1 MQPAVI
7 AGFVR
12 SPFDHARTG
21 ALATIR
27 SDDLAASVIIE
38 LASRS
43 GVDPASLDDVVLGCA
58 RPEGAQGNNI
68 ARVAGLLA
76 RLPVEVGGVT
86 ISRLGASSMSA
97 IAFAAGQIALGAGA
111 AYVCGGVETATEP
124 LCVDLGGAPNP
135 RVLEAY
141 TAIGETAENIAARY
155 GVSRGEQDRYALSS
169 QMKAAAAQAGGRLA
183 EEIVAVRT
191 RLGPISEDGCLQP
204 QTSLASLAALAPR
217 FRADGSVTSGTI
229 APLADGAAATL
240 LTSADFAQSNGL
252 LALARIRAIAVAG
265 CPPDIMGMATVP
277 AARKALAIADLDLD
291 DIDVF
296 EIGEAFASQMVAC
309 LDELGLAWDRVNRDG
324 GALALGHAL
333 GASGARI
340 TAKAAQLLGRERGR
354 FALAVQPASGGQ
366 AVGIV
371 LEAV

>member
-21 ALATIR
+21 ALAGLR

-38 LASRS
+38 LAART

-58 RPEGAQGNNI
+58 HPEGAQGNNI

-124 LCVDLGGAPNP
+124 QCVDLGGEPNP

-141 TAIGETAENIAARY
+141 TALGETAENIAARY
-155 GVSRGEQDRYALSS
+155 GVGRDEQDHYAFSS
-169 QMKAAAAQAGGRLA
+169 QTKAAAAQGDGRLA
-183 EEIVAVRT
+183 EEIAAVRT
-191 RLGPISEDGCLQP
+191 REGSVGQDGCLQP
-204 QTSLASLAALAPR
+204 EPSLASLAALAPK
-217 FRADGSVTSGTI
+217 FRIDGSVTSGTI
-229 APLADGAAATL
+229 APLADGAAAML
-240 LTSADFAQSNGL
+240 LTSADYAERNGL
-252 LALARIRAIAVAG
+252 AALARIRAIAVAG
-265 CPPDIMGMATVP
+265 CPPDIMGMASVP
-277 AARKALAIADLDLD
+277 AARKALAIADLDLG
-291 DIDVF
+291 DIDVI
-296 EIGEAFASQMVAC
+296 EIGEVFASQMVAC
-309 LDELGLAWDRVNRDG
+309 LDELGLPWDRVNRDG
-324 GALALGHAL
+324 GALAIGHAL

-340 TAKAAQLLGRERGR
+340 TAKAAQILQRDGARL
-354 FALAVQPASGGQ
+354 ALAVQGASGGQ
-366 AVGIV
+366 AVAIV